1 MTVGERIKELR
12 TKLGMSQV
20 DFADKLNVSKQTLYK
35 YENNIITNIPSD
47 KVEEAARIGSV
58 SPAYLMGWSNYE
70 EDPRLVERDA
80 ILQEIEHILELQNYT
95 LCCESYDSD
104 YFTIQNKNGQT
115 VASFF
120 DYELLNKYEALQKRG
135 KVTAQLLISSNDTS
149 FLKYLESL
157 GYHIYKDDSEHK
169 LLLTLKNSEI
179 IRLEYDT
186 FEHLKSKVEKYT
198 IATIDSKVLALKE
211 SELRKERLEKEKLVQ
226 FLQMDDSL
234 ALDAANDRSATSQH
248 KKNADDIMHND
259 SEWE

>member
-120 DYELLNKYEALQKRG
+120 DYELLNKYEALQKG
-135 KVTAQLLISSNDTS
+135 
-149 FLKYLESL
+149 
-157 GYHIYKDDSEHK
+157 
-169 LLLTLKNSEI
+169 
-179 IRLEYDT
+179 
-186 FEHLKSKVEKYT
+186 EK
-198 IATIDSKVLALKE
+198 
-211 SELRKERLEKEKLVQ
+211 
-226 FLQMDDSL
+226 
-234 ALDAANDRSATSQH
+234 
-248 KKNADDIMHND
+248 
-259 SEWE
+259 